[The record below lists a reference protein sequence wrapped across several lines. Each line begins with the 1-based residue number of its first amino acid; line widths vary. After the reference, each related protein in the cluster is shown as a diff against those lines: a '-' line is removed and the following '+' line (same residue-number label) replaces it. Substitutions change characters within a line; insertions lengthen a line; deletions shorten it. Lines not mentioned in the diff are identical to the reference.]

1 MKLQGVEQNHSVLN
15 DDRVGRLLAKLSL
28 PAFWGL
34 LVMVLYNVVDT
45 IFIGRYVASLVFQ
58 SVGKA
63 SRSIVTSLACPLFL
77 LPLMFTLTLL
87 IRQIREFKSAEL
99 LKENKVL
106 QAEL

>member
-28 PAFWGL
+28 PAWLGL
-34 LVMVLYNVVDT
+34 FVIVVFKVVDT

-63 SRSIVTSLACPLFL
+63 SRSIVTSLACPL
-77 LPLMFTLTLL
+77 MFTLTFL

-99 LKENKVL
+99 LEENKVL